1 MSRKIID
8 YIVVEVRKD
17 PNEYNQHYSP
27 TNKGEALNISL
38 NIKNIENEILIQE
51 NKKILSQEVIKY
63 IDKLLNT
70 VEDFSTYKVSEND
83 VLFYQEKY
91 TDSHPLTGITSYAF
105 LDEKEDEY
113 YRIELKKEILNKENE
128 ISKIAKKIASA
139 KIEIQ
144 KLKIKESTIIEN
156 NQNLDFETFRTDFEK
171 SVIYYLEKGYE
182 PQGGIATRYDS
193 YYTIYCQAM
202 VKYEDQ

>member
-1 MSRKIID
+1 MNRKIID

-63 IDKLLNT
+63 IDKLLNI
-70 VEDFSTYKVSEND
+70 VEDFSTYKVSESD
-83 VLFYQEKY
+83 DLFYQNKY
-91 TDSHPLTGITSYAF
+91 TDLHPLIRITSYAF

-113 YRIELKKEILNKENE
+113 YRVELKKETRKKENE
-128 ISKIAKKIASA
+128 IAAIDKKNERATS
-139 KIEIQ
+139 EIQ
-144 KLKIKESTIIEN
+144 KLKIKESAIVEN
-156 NQNLDFETFRTDFEK
+156 NHNLDFETFRTDFEK
-171 SVIYYLEKGYE
+171 SVIYYLKKGYE
-182 PQGGIATRYDS
+182 LQGGVSMSKRDS
-193 YYTIYCQAM
+193 FDFIYCQAM
-202 VKYEDQ
+202 VKYED

>member
-1 MSRKIID
+1 MRRKIID

-27 TNKGEALNISL
+27 TNKGEALKISL

-63 IDKLLNT
+63 IDKLLNM
-70 VEDFSTYKVSEND
+70 VEDFSTYKVSESD
-83 VLFYQEKY
+83 DLFYQNKFNA
-91 TDSHPLTGITSYAF
+91 SHPIRNIRYF
-105 LDEKEDEY
+105 DYFDETEDEY

-128 ISKIAKKIASA
+128 IAKIAKKIAST

-144 KLKIKESTIIEN
+144 RLKIKESTIIEN
-156 NQNLDFETFRTDFEK
+156 SQNLDFETFRTDFEK

-182 PQGGIATRYDS
+182 LQGGVSISKRDS
-193 YYTIYCQAM
+193 FDFIYCQAM
-202 VKYEDQ
+202 VKYED

>member
-1 MSRKIID
+1 MNRKIID

-63 IDKLLNT
+63 IDKLLNM
-70 VEDFSTYKVSEND
+70 VEDFSNYKVSESD
-83 VLFYQEKY
+83 DLFYQNKY
-91 TDSHPLTGITSYAF
+91 TDLHPLIRITSYAF

-113 YRIELKKEILNKENE
+113 YRIELKKETQKAENE
-128 ISKIAKKIASA
+128 IAAIDKKIALA
-139 KIEIQ
+139 KSEIQ
-144 KLKIKESTIIEN
+144 KLKIKESAILGN

-171 SVIYYLEKGYE
+171 SVIYYIEKGYE

-202 VKYEDQ
+202 VKYED